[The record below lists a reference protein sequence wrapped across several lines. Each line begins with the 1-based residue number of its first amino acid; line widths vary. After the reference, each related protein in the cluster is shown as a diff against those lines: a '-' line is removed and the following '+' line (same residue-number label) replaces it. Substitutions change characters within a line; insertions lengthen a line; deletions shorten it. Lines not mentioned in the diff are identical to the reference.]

1 MDIVSQRLYATGKT
15 FRISLYEAVGIA
27 LSVPAVVE
35 VYISVSCIA
44 HSRFHKG
51 VGDASDEF
59 FIDIAGKFIPG
70 IPSHLRTVAYLLPF
84 LCHQAVASHQ

>member
-1 MDIVSQRLYATGKT
+1 MTTRSKT
-15 FRISLYEAVGIA
+15 LSTAGLTRIGILAAVGIA